1 MSQKALSGPQYLARG
16 FQLLR
21 LPGIRLFV
29 ALPLAINTLIFGLLS
44 YFAVG
49 RFSHWINQLIDW
61 LPDWL
66 GFLEWLLWPL
76 AVILLLAIV
85 MYLFSTIANIVAAP
99 FNGLLAEKLE
109 EILSGEEV
117 SGRETFVSALA
128 SFPRSMGRECQK
140 LLYYALFAIL
150 TLIASFIISPL
161 APILWF
167 CMNAWMMAIEYA
179 DYPMDNHKLSF
190 KEARRRLEK
199 QRFTSFGF
207 GAVVM
212 VGTMI
217 PIVNLIIMPAAVC
230 GGTVMWLERLKQQ

>member
-49 RFSHWINQLIDW
+49 RFSRWINQLIDW

-117 SGRETFVSALA
+117 SGRETFSSALA

-199 QRFTSFGF
+199 QRVTSFGF

>member
-49 RFSHWINQLIDW
+49 RFSRWINQLIDW

-117 SGRETFVSALA
+117 SGRETFASTLA

-190 KEARRRLEK
+190 KEARRRLEN

>member
-49 RFSHWINQLIDW
+49 RFSRWINQLIDW

-117 SGRETFVSALA
+117 SGRETFASALA